1 MPTAEDFPE
10 PKSTRVGVF
19 LKWIELCELI
29 GRVGKMVRRQKRK
42 GGDPTEALNLC
53 HELQAWGQSLPPSL
67 QPDVTSAR
75 TTSFDRDV
83 HGLLLTYCATVTLLS
98 LRQDAHDLPRA
109 SIAAVVAASCT
120 ARIFKDYLVR
130 GSVSFLAGQAGW
142 YITTA
147 ILALLHARRFPEYA
161 AHAESDIKTLRAAL
175 KALGTTWHSS
185 RLFEQGVARLMDTSR
200 GPQSQ
205 SARTQPTES
214 RETSDNLAAIAGMRW
229 QGYFP
234 FVTAQTSP
242 LLRAIME
249 QGDQQIQVFG
259 GFGGTMDFATSLD
272 QLLTTY
278 TNMDLDFF
286 AV

>member
-1 MPTAEDFPE
+1 
-10 PKSTRVGVF
+10 
-19 LKWIELCELI
+19 
-29 GRVGKMVRRQKRK
+29 
-42 GGDPTEALNLC
+42 
-53 HELQAWGQSLPPSL
+53 
-67 QPDVTSAR
+67 
-75 TTSFDRDV
+75 
-83 HGLLLTYCATVTLLS
+83 
-98 LRQDAHDLPRA
+98 
-109 SIAAVVAASCT
+109 
-120 ARIFKDYLVR
+120 
-130 GSVSFLAGQAGW
+130 
-142 YITTA
+142 
-147 ILALLHARRFPEYA
+147 
-161 AHAESDIKTLRAAL
+161 
-175 KALGTTWHSS
+175 
-185 RLFEQGVARLMDTSR
+185 MDTSR